1 MSKQDNSSKEQWVKE
16 SLIESNEKTN
26 DSFSDNYDKNVTHG
40 GDKESQFPD
49 DESVNQTDKKPSE
62 ETTIKTEDKK
72 AKKSGYAALIFI
84 IVLIVIGGVA
94 YIAYEKY
101 SLNKQQQET
110 TIAIEQTR
118 SNIEG
123 NIATLEEK
131 LVDVVDS
138 QIKPLMN
145 SVEQLKLALNTLEL
159 SLNKN
164 RANIEQQQLM
174 LTGLSENE
182 KFNSELVNVVSKS
195 SQANKESI
203 DSLRMV
209 LGALDQNLKNIEKT
223 NLPSF
228 SISPNAAQE
237 TVDLKTIEGYKFFS
251 VDIWGAE
258 KVAVF
263 TKDTAFQK
271 VKEGEFIEGYYVE
284 SINAVSGEVE
294 LTKDKLKYLVTIR

>member
-1 MSKQDNSSKEQWVKE
+1 MLKRIVF
-16 SLIESNEKTN
+16 T
-26 DSFSDNYDKNVTHG
+26 
-40 GDKESQFPD
+40 
-49 DESVNQTDKKPSE
+49 
-62 ETTIKTEDKK
+62 
-72 AKKSGYAALIFI
+72 ALIFI